1 MLKPDVMANSLLSYL
16 NKRVVQSQLSG
27 STDKVPGPV
36 ITISR
41 EVGCSGLELA
51 NALKEKLQQLHHQEN
66 WKVLSKE
73 IFQISARELDLE
85 PDKVAKIF
93 KQFDRTAFDDI
104 LYTFR
109 EKRSI
114 SEKKVRHTVVDVIK
128 SFAEDGHCIIVGR
141 AGNVIAGSIKNA
153 IHIRLVAPDEF
164 KINSIMGKNHL
175 GKEEAR
181 KFIIEEEKDRLAY
194 RKAVLDKHSDQPEI
208 FDVTFNRAEFDTECI
223 VDFVLFLMDKK
234 GMLKHAHNMIGYF

>member
-1 MLKPDVMANSLLSYL
+1 MTNSLLTYL
-16 NKRVVQSQLSG
+16 NKRVVQTHQNGNLNKASG
-27 STDKVPGPV
+27 PL

-51 NALKEKLQQLHHQEN
+51 NALKEKLKQVHHQEN

-73 IFQISARELDLE
+73 IFQISARELDLDPE
-85 PDKVAKIF
+85 KVAKIF

-114 SEKKVRHTVVDVIK
+114 SEKKVRHTVVDVIR
-128 SFAEDGHCIIVGR
+128 SYADDGHCIIVGR
-141 AGNVIAGSIKNA
+141 AGNVIAGDIKNA
-153 IHIRLVAPDEF
+153 IHVRLIAPSEF
-164 KINSIMGKNHL
+164 KIRSIMEKNKL
-175 GKEEAR
+175 GHEEAR

-194 RKAVLDKHSDQPEI
+194 RKAVTDKNSEQPEL
-208 FDVTFNRAEFDTECI
+208 FDVIFNRAEFNTDCI
-223 VDFVLFLMDKK
+223 VDFILFLMEKK
-234 GMLKHAHNMIGYF
+234 GMLKQAGNMIGYF